1 MFLLYDELLYIN
13 YSFYMID
20 PRQSVAI
27 LTRIIN
33 ISISMT

>member
-1 MFLLYDELLYIN
+1 MMNYYI
-13 YSFYMID
+13 SIIVFYMID